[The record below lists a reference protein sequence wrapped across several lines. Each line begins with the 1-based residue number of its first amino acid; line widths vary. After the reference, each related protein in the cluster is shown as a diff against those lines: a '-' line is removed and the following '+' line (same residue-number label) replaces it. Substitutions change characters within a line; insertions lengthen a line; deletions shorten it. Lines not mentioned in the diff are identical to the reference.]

1 MVLERGFYM
10 KTSLIRS
17 NRRNKIMTIILYSFI
32 LFQVDSLFQ
41 PDAPDSD
48 TIKTQSDGIFDLF
61 EEPSPA
67 SDPSESVF
75 ESAME
80 MIPTSENTEQ
90 DLFGLECPER
100 GMFMTPGSATAEC
113 PLITE
118 SDGVWFWET
127 PHPYSSLTCCLD
139 TFKCPN
145 SSHQIHIQIKSYFG
159 IKTSSNPNQCEVKG
173 VQS

>member
-1 MVLERGFYM
+1 
-10 KTSLIRS
+10 
-17 NRRNKIMTIILYSFI
+17 MTIILYYFI
-32 LFQVDSLFQ
+32 VFKVDSLF
-41 PDAPDSD
+41 PPDSTD
-48 TIKTQSDGIFDLF
+48 SDSVKTESDGNPLQWLL
-61 EEPSPA
+61 EGPSSAP
-67 SDPSESVF
+67 DPSESVF

>member
-1 MVLERGFYM
+1 M

-17 NRRNKIMTIILYSFI
+17 NRRNKIMTITLYYLI
-32 LFQVDSLFQ
+32 LFQVDSLFP
-41 PDAPDSD
+41 PDATDSDSAQTESDENPLQWLLEGPSPAPDS
-48 TIKTQSDGIFDLF
+48 SEFDQ
-61 EEPSPA
+61 
-67 SDPSESVF
+67 
-75 ESAME
+75 
-80 MIPTSENTEQ
+80 SENKEQ

-100 GMFMTPGSATAEC
+100 GMFMTPSNAVAEC

-127 PHPYSSLTCCLD
+127 PHPYSSLTCCLE
-139 TFKCPN
+139 TFTCPN

-173 VQS
+173 VQSYKNNYTLTFDRM

>member
-32 LFQVDSLFQ
+32 LFQVDSLF
-41 PDAPDSD
+41 PPDSTD
-48 TIKTQSDGIFDLF
+48 SDSTKTQSDGIFDLF
-61 EEPSPA
+61 EDPSIA
-67 SDPSESVF
+67 SDPSEPVF
-75 ESAME
+75 ESEMG
-80 MIPTSENTEQ
+80 MIPPPENKED

-100 GMFMTPGSATAEC
+100 GMFMTPSNATAEC

-118 SDGVWFWET
+118 SDGGWFWET

-145 SSHQIHIQIKSYFG
+145 SSHQIHIQIQSYFG

-173 VQS
+173 MNS